1 MFEALRFLG
10 GNLKENRGGNGNG
23 NGSVSGNSEIDSNI

>member
-1 MFEALRFLG
+1 MAEALRFLG

-23 NGSVSGNSEIDSNI
+23 SVSGNSEIDSNI